1 MSLRK
6 SPTLTPALLAA
17 ARRNGKKSRGP
28 RTARGKA
35 HSRLNALQDGRHSR
49 LRWAIRYALL
59 YAPPGQLGTLA
70 SKILT
75 TEMAW
80 HPVLR
85 EEVEIAIEAEHQVAD
100 SFRLLKAWREERDR
114 GTPLFFRSNR
124 ECY

>member
-17 ARRNGKKSRGP
+17 ARRNGKKSWGP

-70 SKILT
+70 RRILT
-75 TEMAW
+75 PEMAW
-80 HPVLR
+80 HPFLR

-100 SFRLLKAWREERDR
+100 SFRLLRLGERKET
-114 GTPLFFRSNR
+114 GPPPCFQSNR